1 MFALEFHG
9 DSQVKSIIVSGRYV
23 SLFLPEQEVEN
34 CLNRNSFNNYWV
46 FDEENNDTALLL
58 LLPNLVN
65 QENLKH
71 LLEQIAEEDLNQGDK
86 DKILTSFQQFTT
98 TPSLNY
104 LSYLIQPYLD
114 ILEINQEVIESES
127 HFFKDAMPVYVNS
140 SADFKSLIEAGDLPA
155 TSKINGID
163 LDTKQLLT
171 EYTAFFLHIKD
182 ILKNLHEYIQILSG
196 QKNSIPK
203 EQLIAELERL
213 FHLASLTP
221 FPDFKSLMPSLQEEL
236 ANNLPF
242 TGEKLNDLYKLLA
255 EQLSLH
261 LGIDNLGFKPQMFPS
276 PSTKKYIVV
285 DLENKTYANNT
296 PKHLKTK
303 PQQGKPDEPEFT
315 PIKKLDFSSL
325 NDEQFVKTKF
335 SPQKRKPV
343 KISQPQ
349 NLDSNLPEVD
359 QSKVSPTINPDSN
372 NASQFLIG
380 DSGHLHQD
388 TNEISIQEE
397 NNNLIDS
404 NLPEVEQTKV
414 SPTIKPDSNN
424 ASQFL
429 IGDSGHLHQ
438 DTNEISIQEENNNP
452 LRKATLN
459 DPILRECL
467 NYQLQLLTDEVVSDV
482 LALQKFHQI
491 KLLPKN
497 HPDFDQDYNNSLDRF
512 YERALIIRLSNIPI
526 KAQANEIAKVANE
539 EFQPR
544 HSTRRLIADVLMVIS
559 VLFGGLG
566 LVIMLGRVC
575 TNRTLFFSSAITDR
589 EQDLRAELRES
600 ESIDELETN
609 ARLFQTILV

>member
-397 NNNLIDS
+397 NNN
-404 NLPEVEQTKV
+404 
-414 SPTIKPDSNN
+414 
-424 ASQFL
+424 
-429 IGDSGHLHQ
+429 
-438 DTNEISIQEENNNP
+438 P